1 MSLRGRPAGRLLS
14 CRGSPEPP
22 FRVAAIGTTLVRH
35 MASRYPSLMAVQVF
49 GTQKSPDT
57 RKALRFFSERGWEI
71 HFVDL
76 AERALSRGELRHFTE
91 RFGVEMLIDREAKRF
106 KDLGLAAAPSGD
118 ERWIERLLAEPL
130 LLRQP
135 LVRAQN
141 RFSIGLSEGEWKD
154 WAGK

>member
-1 MSLRGRPAGRLLS
+1 MD
-14 CRGSPEPP
+14 
-22 FRVAAIGTTLVRH
+22 
-35 MASRYPSLMAVQVF
+35 VQIF
-49 GTQKSPDT
+49 GTQKSADT
-57 RKALRFFSERGWEI
+57 RKALRFFSERGWNT

-76 AERALSRGELRHFTE
+76 TERALSRGELRHFTE
-91 RFGVEMLIDREAKRF
+91 KFGVEALIDRESKRY

-141 RFSIGLSEGEWKD
+141 QFAIGLAEDEWKG
-154 WAGK
+154 WTAK